1 MPKKEDCL
9 KINFNEFIEKLNNLS
24 AKQLHK
30 LDTLLSKIE
39 EHAYDAY
46 EYIIEPPNISAA
58 KVAPILNDLA
68 TLLIQT
74 NAIMDVLSEID
85 YDSEYMDRTKD
96 ILGTMEDEIPELIEK
111 LS

>member
-1 MPKKEDCL
+1 MDYGYSL
-9 KINFNEFIEKLNNLS
+9 
-24 AKQLHK
+24 
-30 LDTLLSKIE
+30 
-39 EHAYDAY
+39 
-46 EYIIEPPNISAA
+46 EPPNISAA